1 MNSFEVNKIAG
12 AVLGA
17 LLFAAGSGFV
27 AELIYHPKPAGKAG
41 YDLPEPQAEAAAAPA
56 EAKVEPIAVRLA
68 SANVEKGQ
76 AGTKVCQACHSFE
89 KGGPNKVGPDLW
101 DVVERKKGAHEGFD
115 YSAGMKEKGGTWT
128 YADLDEFLTSPKA
141 YVKGTK
147 MGFAGI
153 ASPQERAN
161 VVAYLHT
168 LSDSPKP
175 LPAADKAEDK
185 PAVQPAAAKDMGKE
199 TGKETG
205 KAEEKPAPAAPAAD
219 KPTAAKP
226 ALNKGSE
233 GAASPAKPA
242 DLDTAKP
249 AIEKPPGSPRPEGN
263 GSDRNAPSPPA
274 DAHDG
279 DQQGRPS
286 SVIPAE
292 PTAPAAPA
300 TKEPPSQANP
310 EAVERAKEL
319 DITVPQKDDT
329 QAPKQ

>member
-41 YDLPEPQAEAAAAPA
+41 YDLPEPQPETAAAPT

-68 SANVEKGQ
+68 SATVEKGQ
-76 AGTKVCQACHSFE
+76 AGTKACQACHSFE

-115 YSAGMKEKGGTWT
+115 YSAGLKEKGGTWT
-128 YADLDEFLTSPKA
+128 YADLDEFLTSPKG
-141 YVKGTK
+141 YIKGTK

-161 VVAYLHT
+161 VIAYLHT

-175 LPAADKAEDK
+175 LPAVEKTEEK
-185 PAVQPAAAKDMGKE
+185 PAAQPAAAKSED
-199 TGKETG
+199 
-205 KAEEKPAPAAPAAD
+205 KPAPAAPAAD
-219 KPTAAKP
+219 KPTADKP

-233 GAASPAKPA
+233 GKDSPAKPA
-242 DLDTAKP
+242 DLNTAKP

-274 DAHDG
+274 SAHDS
-279 DQQGRPS
+279 DQQGQPS
-286 SVIPAE
+286 SLIPAE

-300 TKEPPSQANP
+300 TKEPPAKANP

-319 DITVPQKDDT
+319 DITVPQKDET
-329 QAPKQ
+329 QAPKP